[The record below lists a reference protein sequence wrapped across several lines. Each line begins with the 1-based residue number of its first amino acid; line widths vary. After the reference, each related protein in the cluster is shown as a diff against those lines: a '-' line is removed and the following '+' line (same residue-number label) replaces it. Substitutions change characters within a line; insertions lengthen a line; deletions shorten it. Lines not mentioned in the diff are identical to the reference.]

1 MPWGRMLPCGGRKG
15 LFCRMIFWFVRA
27 VIFIGLFPQ
36 SEQIAPEMTLFVI
49 YFQSFFRL
57 GQE

>member
-1 MPWGRMLPCGGRKG
+1 MGPHASCGGRKG
-15 LFCRMIFWFVRA
+15 LFWRTIFWFVRA

>member
-1 MPWGRMLPCGGRKG
+1 MGPHASCGGRKG

-36 SEQIAPEMTLFVI
+36 PEQIAPEMTLFVI